1 MLPKLNLT
9 FLTTFSLSIIV
20 ALLLSPIVFQPTNAV
35 QCPSDPPAPQ
45 LIITNPPP
53 GVISETVDINILG
66 EEFSNIVRIMIRHD
80 VIGWLQIYEGVP
92 KDIYKWDTTANENG
106 DYCLKAF
113 AEGTQG
119 GSSSF
124 KESQNVIVT
133 INNSQQEPPNQDPP
147 PSEDDKGSS
156 SQQSSNQATSNQ
168 SLTQTTTSTNDTEEN
183 DKDKGK
189 VEKAL
194 IEEEIPISISTFDP
208 DIFLKGGNITIDQI
222 KNVDKTGKQ
231 LLHFEGK
238 TKPNT
243 LVTLYVFSN
252 PVIVVVKSDS
262 SGRWAYDR
270 ERNLDSGKHT
280 AFATIYDDGITRRS
294 KTVDFFIA
302 KSAQGSLILQK
313 NNLERFYPYAIALG
327 GSLGIAI
334 LILFM
339 YRIYS
344 KRNQNQASL

>member
-1 MLPKLNLT
+1 M
-9 FLTTFSLSIIV
+9 
-20 ALLLSPIVFQPTNAV
+20 
-35 QCPSDPPAPQ
+35 
-45 LIITNPPP
+45 
-53 GVISETVDINILG
+53 LG

-80 VIGWLQIYEGVP
+80 VIGWQQIYEGAP
-92 KDIYKWDTTANENG
+92 KDIYKWDTTAHQNS

-113 AEGTQG
+113 AESTQG
-119 GSSSF
+119 SPSSF

-147 PSEDDKGSS
+147 PSGDDNGSQGSS
-156 SQQSSNQATSNQ
+156 SQQSSNQETTDQ
-168 SLTQTTTSTNDTEEN
+168 STTQTTTSKTGNS
-183 DKDKGK
+183 KDKGE

-208 DIFLKGGNITIDQI
+208 DIFLKGSNITIDQI

-334 LILFM
+334 LILLT
-339 YRIYS
+339 R
-344 KRNQNQASL
+344 K

>member
-9 FLTTFSLSIIV
+9 FLITSLISII
-20 ALLLSPIVFQPTNAV
+20 ALLLVTPIVFRPTNAV
-35 QCPSDPPAPQ
+35 QCPFDPPAPQ

-53 GVISETVDINILG
+53 GVVSGTVDINILG
-66 EEFSNIVRIMIRHD
+66 EELSDKVRIMIRHD
-80 VIGWLQIYEGVP
+80 ELGWQQIYEGGP
-92 KDIYKWDTTANENG
+92 KDIYKWDTTAHQNS

-113 AEGTQG
+113 AENNQG

-147 PSEDDKGSS
+147 PSGDDNGNQGSS
-156 SQQSSNQATSNQ
+156 SQPSSNQETSNQ
-168 SLTQTTTSTNDTEEN
+168 STTQTTTSTNDTKE
-183 DKDKGK
+183 KDNGK

-208 DIFLKGGNITIDQI
+208 DIFLKGSNVTINQI
-222 KNVDKTGKQ
+222 KNVSKVGQQ

-238 TKPNT
+238 TLPNT

-294 KTVDFFIA
+294 RTVDFFIA
-302 KSAQGSLILQK
+302 SSAQGSLILQK
-313 NNLERFYPYAIALG
+313 NNLQRLYPYAIALG
-327 GSLGIAI
+327 GSLAIAI

-344 KRNQNQASL
+344 KRKQTS

>member
-9 FLTTFSLSIIV
+9 FLITGLISII
-20 ALLLSPIVFQPTNAV
+20 AILLLAPIVFKPTNAV
-35 QCPSDPPAPQ
+35 QCPVDPTTPQ
-45 LIITNPPP
+45 LLITNPQP
-53 GVISETVDINILG
+53 GVISGTVDINIFG

-80 VIGWLQIYEGVP
+80 VIGWQQIYEGAP
-92 KDIYKWDTTANENG
+92 KDIYKWDTTAHQNS

-113 AEGTQG
+113 AESTQG
-119 GSSSF
+119 SPSSF

-147 PSEDDKGSS
+147 PSGDDNGSQGSS
-156 SQQSSNQATSNQ
+156 SQQSSNQETTDQ
-168 SLTQTTTSTNDTEEN
+168 STTQTTTSKTGNS
-183 DKDKGK
+183 KDKGE

-208 DIFLKGGNITIDQI
+208 DIFLKGSNITIDQI

-262 SGRWAYDR
+262 SGRWA
-270 ERNLDSGKHT
+270 
-280 AFATIYDDGITRRS
+280 
-294 KTVDFFIA
+294 
-302 KSAQGSLILQK
+302 
-313 NNLERFYPYAIALG
+313 
-327 GSLGIAI
+327 
-334 LILFM
+334 
-339 YRIYS
+339 
-344 KRNQNQASL
+344 